1 MMIVYQILHTH
12 VDRDDYFLII
22 HTQYKLFNVYNE
34 YNGLNVISHSIDE
47 SLDGPIFVNNTSE
60 EL

>member
-1 MMIVYQILHTH
+1 MMIVYQILYTN

-22 HTQYKLFNVYNE
+22 HTQYKLFNVYN
-34 YNGLNVISHSIDE
+34 GLNVISHSIDE
-47 SLDGPIFVNNTSE
+47 SLDGSIFVNNTSE